1 MYMVDTVYIHGMEI
15 YNDRFLGYNRI
26 ISIPN
31 NRQKMLGSFSYDD
44 ELQSKRTTLVRL
56 RSCPSQRESTL

>member
-1 MYMVDTVYIHGMEI
+1 MYMGDIVYIHGMEI

-44 ELQSKRTTLVRL
+44 KLQLEGQL
-56 RSCPSQRESTL
+56 